1 MAEESKRK
9 LSEGLDRLRAEL
21 KTLET
26 DAATRQRLEDLARR
40 VERQL
45 QEGRT
50 EEHPSLVKELED
62 EILRF
67 EVAHPRLTAIINDIM
82 VALSQ
87 MGI

>member
-1 MAEESKRK
+1 MTEESKRK
-9 LSEGLDRLRAEL
+9 LSEGLERLRAEL

-26 DAATRQRLEDLARR
+26 DEATRRRLEDLARR
-40 VERQL
+40 VEQQL
-45 QEGRT
+45 QEGQA
-50 EEHPSLVKELED
+50 EEHHGLVKELED
-62 EILRF
+62 EILHF

>member
-9 LSEGLDRLRAEL
+9 LSEGLERLRAEL
-21 KTLET
+21 KNL
-26 DAATRQRLEDLARR
+26 DADDATRQRLEDLARR

-45 QEGRT
+45 QEGGA
-50 EEHPSLVKELED
+50 EAHHSLVKELED
-62 EILRF
+62 EILHF

>member
-9 LSEGLDRLRAEL
+9 LSEGLERLRAEL
-21 KTLET
+21 KNL
-26 DAATRQRLEDLARR
+26 DADDATRQRLENLARR

-45 QEGRT
+45 QEGGA
-50 EEHPSLVKELED
+50 EAPHSLVKELED
-62 EILRF
+62 EILHF